1 MSSGTEGVT
10 GSVSLTPGERAFID
24 GVAAHYHEAH
34 GVTWPKART
43 MAWMII
49 SDPPE
54 QSVSEICAVL
64 GIQPDDIE
72 QLIEQLVL
80 AELYEV
86 VERPGEEPRYRLAED
101 GYSKVVS
108 HTFASWPRYLE
119 IFQHGLKVLED
130 ATPERRR
137 RIAEIEELFSSI
149 VPDLA
154 DMSRR
159 WNEIAKQPASA

>member
-1 MSSGTEGVT
+1 MTSGTKDTVVLTDGEQAFIEGVAT
-10 GSVSLTPGERAFID
+10 
-24 GVAAHYHEAH
+24 HYHEAH

-54 QSVSEICAVL
+54 QSIADICAVL
-64 GIQPDDIE
+64 EIQPEDIE

-86 VERPGEEPRYRLAED
+86 IDEPGQERRYRLAED

-108 HTFASWPRYLE
+108 HTFATWPRYLE
-119 IFQHGLKVLED
+119 IFRHGLDVLED

-137 RIAEIEELFSSI
+137 RIAEIEEMFSSI

-159 WNEIAKQPASA
+159 WSEQTAARG

>member
-1 MSSGTEGVT
+1 MTDT
-10 GSVSLTPGERAFID
+10 NTTLTAAERTFID
-24 GVAAHYHEAH
+24 GVATHYHEAH
-34 GVTWPKART
+34 GLTWPKART

-54 QSVSEICAVL
+54 QSIDDICAVL
-64 GIQPDDIE
+64 EIKPEEIE

-80 AELYEV
+80 VELYE
-86 VERPGEEPRYRLAED
+86 EIDEPGQPRRYRLVED
-101 GYSKVVS
+101 GYTKVVS

-119 IFQHGLKVLED
+119 IFRHGLRVLDD
-130 ATPERRR
+130 ASTERRR
-137 RIAEIEELFSSI
+137 RVADIEELFSSI

-159 WNEIAKQPASA
+159 WQQQSAERTQA